1 MSAYVCNMYLC
12 TIIVFKYFQNDA
24 ICPSLCIYDI
34 MLRYLSLYTEERIIG
49 HAIFWS
55 HMF

>member
-1 MSAYVCNMYLC
+1 MYLC

-34 MLRYLSLYTEERIIG
+34 MLRYVSLYTEERIIG